1 VQNPGATEGQDLK
14 EKMDLFRRGELTKSD
29 FTSEEKRCLWNKFH
43 ASKQLNSDA
52 AAKWEALP
60 SAGRGNQNLKNAFLW
75 AWVKDPAWG
84 KHFME
89 RVNTLTVSQKHNK
102 KHSWLTYKQLCDK
115 HGKEEADELIKSKSI
130 HMRPNPKNNK
140 FFQFLDE
147 EEQFDISNERKKNF
161 NASQRGDIKVN
172 ALKQLCAGLGTISG
186 SDMEALHVQP
196 DFNDLSD
203 DDEDDENGDTALPA
217 SLKKLMG
224 LNKTRNKNKDLPGT
238 GNVPKGAGTYP
249 HDVDK
254 KVSAKVLDEINK
266 SCAVLGSDEKSAI
279 MEKANRMHSIV
290 AKVIKQCDP
299 ATKKTLQTLMVKLQG
314 KIFNKTSSGVK
325 DLILQAAKLLKAS
338 DKK

>member
-1 VQNPGATEGQDLK
+1 
-14 EKMDLFRRGELTKSD
+14 M
-29 FTSEEKRCLWNKFH
+29 
-43 ASKQLNSDA
+43 
-52 AAKWEALP
+52 P
-60 SAGRGNQNLKNAFLW
+60 SAGRGNQTLKNAFLW

-102 KHSWLTYKQLCDK
+102 KLSWLTYKQLCDK
-115 HGKEEADELIKSKSI
+115 HGKEEADDLIKSKSI
-130 HMRPNPKNNK
+130 HMRPNPKNNN

-147 EEQFDISNERKKNF
+147 EEQFDISNEKKKDF
-161 NASQRGDIKVN
+161 NASQKGDIKSG
-172 ALKQLCAGLGTISG
+172 AFKRLCAGLGTISA
-186 SDMEALHVQP
+186 DDVDALHAQP
-196 DFNDLSD
+196 DFKDLSE

-224 LNKTRNKNKDLPGT
+224 LNKTRNKNKDLPVT
-238 GNVPKGAGTYP
+238 GNVHKGAGKEP

-254 KVSAKVLDEINK
+254 KVSAKVLEEINK

-299 ATKKTLQTLMVKLQG
+299 DTQKKLQTMMVKLQG

-325 DLILQAAKLLKAS
+325 DLILEAAKMLKAS